1 MYLPT
6 LMEKEC
12 ALSLLGE
19 ESGMD
24 KLLSKVR
31 DLVEE
36 HEVMMNHY
44 HCYKVCVLL
53 LLSVPF
59 LLIILLLGGGG
70 C

>member
-1 MYLPT
+1 VTVFLPT

-12 ALSLLGE
+12 ALPLLGE
-19 ESGMD
+19 EGGAMD

-53 LLSVPF
+53 LVCSLY
-59 LLIILLLGGGG
+59 
-70 C
+70 